1 MESAAFLG
9 DRPERFKFKYRE
21 TDPLARLLRKAMME
35 QAQAL
40 YDQGVRRFCCG
51 PTPGVG
57 FWAAETVLELS
68 ARPEYPGMILM
79 CVIPFEGY
87 DRTWNDTSRRY
98 QKLLSAGAE
107 ILSASRFTPNAKNP
121 TAVATAYKRR
131 DYLLVDQAA
140 RLVVVYDQDRSVR
153 TQVGQAVNYAR
164 SKGRSIVYI
173 HPDTAE
179 VSGG

>member
-79 CVIPFEGY
+79 CCLLY
-87 DRTWNDTSRRY
+87 TSPSPR
-98 QKLLSAGAE
+98 
-107 ILSASRFTPNAKNP
+107 
-121 TAVATAYKRR
+121 
-131 DYLLVDQAA
+131 
-140 RLVVVYDQDRSVR
+140 DRSVSR
-153 TQVGQAVNYAR
+153 MPSSA
-164 SKGRSIVYI
+164 
-173 HPDTAE
+173 
-179 VSGG
+179 